1 MEQNNDNINNNNP
14 AKNTDLFNFEISQ
27 EDNYEF
33 TLPKDCEITPE
44 GLEEIKRVSFDTTRN
59 EYFTV
64 ERKDSEN
71 ELFEED
77 EEEIHSFEIEI
88 DGNQVFSSKIEHEGP
103 SGFEEGNNE
112 QKFLVLEKVLQENND
127 FNNDNNSFNE
137 NNINNDNS
145 FNDNSF
151 NDSVSNSINI
161 SDISNSINISDN
173 KIVEN
178 ISNDVINDVSND
190 VSNNISTDSNKS
202 NSNDIAKD
210 AVEQNL
216 CDFISKIKID
226 DKLNQEIVFSDEKC
240 VIVEKI
246 SKISNNPFIL
256 QDRMNKKL

>member
-112 QKFLVLEKVLQENND
+112 QKLEVLEKVLQENND
-127 FNNDNNSFNE
+127 FNNENNSFNE
-137 NNINNDNS
+137 NNIN
-145 FNDNSF
+145 
-151 NDSVSNSINI
+151 DSV
-161 SDISNSINISDN
+161 SNSINISDN

-178 ISNDVINDVSND
+178 ISNDVSND
-190 VSNNISTDSNKS
+190 VINDIGNDISNDSNKI
-202 NSNDIAKD
+202 NRNDIAKD
-210 AVEQNL
+210 PVEQNL